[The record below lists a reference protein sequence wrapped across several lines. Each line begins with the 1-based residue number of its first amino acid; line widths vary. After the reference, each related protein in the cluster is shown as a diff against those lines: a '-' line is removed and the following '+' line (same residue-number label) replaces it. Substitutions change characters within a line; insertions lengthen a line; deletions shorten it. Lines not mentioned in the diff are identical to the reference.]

1 MSRETANDNVPT
13 STTTI
18 EQIDNIIDNYANI
31 VSDDEDENFVATQKD
46 IDHNF
51 VFPTPKRNHRQTLI
65 PIVVVAVKTV
75 NGVKLPRP
83 LLCLLDSGST
93 GCLYNRRAIPYGS
106 KTIKTKHST
115 VSTTTQGT
123 YESNEIVMMED
134 VQMMEFTNSRHV
146 RGVGAS
152 VFDSP
157 TCPYDIILGRD
168 FLRSIGLMIDF
179 QTDTIVWLDERIDM
193 KSINSIRNKLA
204 MDDIGPQPDD
214 RFYQQYIQETYFSLE
229 ESEDDFMLDDEWDNY
244 SSEILGRKYGKV
256 LPKDVASEQHHLN
269 K

>member
-1 MSRETANDNVPT
+1 MNHTFVTREVVGSIHGVHQSSHHSHTDILRCKTKFYFWRAKILTAQFFNT
-13 STTTI
+13 R
-18 EQIDNIIDNYANI
+18 A
-31 VSDDEDENFVATQKD
+31 
-46 IDHNF
+46 
-51 VFPTPKRNHRQTLI
+51 
-65 PIVVVAVKTV
+65 
-75 NGVKLPRP
+75 
-83 LLCLLDSGST
+83 LLDSGST

-168 FLRSIGLMIDF
+168 FLRSIRLMIEFDF
-179 QTDTIVWLDERIDM
+179 QTDTIVWLDERIYM
-193 KSINSIRNKLA
+193 KSINSVRNKLT
-204 MDDIGPQPDD
+204 MDVIGPQLDD
-214 RFYQQYIQETYFSLE
+214 QFFQQYIQETYFSVKE
-229 ESEDDFMLDDEWDNY
+229 AEDDFMLDDEWDNY
-244 SSEILGRKYGKV
+244 AREILGRKYGRV